1 MHARRFVFSTLL
13 LGATLTAYAEPVD
26 IQTLKGDWHLKVMDG
41 YNVRK
46 ARAILDFHPDT
57 MRLEGFDSCNRITGK
72 LQKHKNGTY
81 TATLATTRMACRNR
95 LTSFVS
101 KRLHETIEKGFQ
113 IISEQRY
120 GMEGITI
127 KSKKHDLFFR
137 RMGE

>member
-13 LGATLTAYAEPVD
+13 LGATLTAYAEPVE

-57 MRLEGFDSCNRITGK
+57 MRIEGFDSCNRITGK
-72 LQKHKNGTY
+72 LQKHKDGTY

-113 IISEQRY
+113 VISEQRY

>member
-1 MHARRFVFSTLL
+1 MHSRRFVFSTLL

-72 LQKHKNGTY
+72 LQKHKDGTY
-81 TATLATTRMACRNR
+81 TAILATTRMACRNR

-113 IISEQRY
+113 ITSEERY

>member
-1 MHARRFVFSTLL
+1 MHASRFVFSALL
-13 LGATLTAYAEPVD
+13 LGAAVIAHAEPAD
-26 IQTLKGDWHLKVMDG
+26 IKTLKGDWHLKVMDG

-72 LQKHKNGTY
+72 LQKHKDGTY
-81 TATLATTRMACRNR
+81 TATLTTTRMACRNR

-101 KRLHETIEKGFQ
+101 KRLHETIETGFQ
-113 IISEQRY
+113 ITSEKRY
-120 GMEGITI
+120 EMEGITI

>member
-1 MHARRFVFSTLL
+1 MHASRFVFSALL
-13 LGATLTAYAEPVD
+13 LGAAVIAHAEPAD
-26 IQTLKGDWHLKVMDG
+26 IKTLKGDWHLKVMDG

-72 LQKHKNGTY
+72 LQKHKDGTY
-81 TATLATTRMACRNR
+81 TATLATTRMACRNH

-101 KRLHETIEKGFQ
+101 KRLHETIETGFQ
-113 IISEQRY
+113 ITSEKRY